1 MTIPQGL
8 APTPFHQYTP
18 PDVEEFID
26 VYGFAV
32 PLWITDP
39 EQEYDAIRNRVGVLE
54 FSMLYKWDITGPG
67 AIGVA
72 DAVFSRDLANLRIGR
87 VAYGVITDAAGFM
100 LDDCTAMI
108 YSPDHVRIFGGNP
121 ESMRL
126 LQSAATPDTQVTE
139 RRAELA
145 VLSVQGPLSRELLQ
159 RLTDTDLS
167 NEAFPYYTFRTGV
180 VLGGLTA
187 QVNRLGFT
195 AELGY
200 EVMVAVDDADALWG
214 AIFEAGQD
222 LGVQACAAAALMMCR
237 VEAGMIMGE
246 LEYDHTVSPYECRM
260 GWAVDLDKGPWL
272 GRDAL
277 KTRKDTDPGRVV
289 SVRTDAAPE
298 AAEGATLVKDG
309 VEVGAITMAVASP
322 ALGGETLGLARIRR
336 DAARAGTSLLVVGQA
351 GEASGEVVA
360 TPVYDP
366 ERIRVR
372 S

>member
-1 MTIPQGL
+1 MTIPPGL
-8 APTPFHQYTP
+8 APTPFDKYTP
-18 PDVEEFID
+18 PGVEDFID

-67 AIGVA
+67 AVDVA
-72 DAVFSRDLANLRIGR
+72 DAVFSRDLATLPVGR
-87 VAYGVITDAAGFM
+87 VAYGVITDADGLM
-100 LDDCTAMI
+100 VDDCTAMVHAA
-108 YSPDHVRIFGGNP
+108 DRVRIFGGNP

-126 LQSAATPDTQVTE
+126 LQSAATGETRISE

-145 VLSVQGPLSRELLQ
+145 VLSVQGPRSRELLQ

-167 NEAFPYYTFRTGV
+167 NEAFPYYTFRTDL
-180 VLGGLTA
+180 VLGGVEA

-200 EVMVAVDDADALWG
+200 EVMVAVHDADALWS
-214 AIFEAGQD
+214 AVFEAGED
-222 LGVQACAAAALMMCR
+222 LGVQACGAAALMMCR

-260 GWAVDLDKGPWL
+260 GWAVDLDKRPWL

-277 KTRKDTDPGRVV
+277 KTRKDTDEGRVV
-289 SVRTDAAPE
+289 SVRTDARPE
-298 AAEGATLVKDG
+298 AAEGATLVMDG
-309 VEVGAITMAVASP
+309 EVVGAITMAIASP

-336 DAARAGTSLLVVGQA
+336 GAASTGTALRVVGGA
-351 GEASGEVVA
+351 GEARGEVVA

-366 ERIRVR
+366 ERTRVR